1 MIILAAPMAPSPHD
15 ALFKEAFGQTD
26 IARSELEVVLPA
38 DVRAHLDL
46 ATLVVHQS
54 FARR

>member
-1 MIILAAPMAPSPHD
+1 VIILAAPMAPSPHD